1 MFFYVEIMDTYRRAD
16 GHRHW
21 TDLLLSPDGG
31 TQEPE
36 HCPSN
41 QGAGTPRKVTRKR
54 HSQKYHVEQPS
65 KIGAL

>member
-1 MFFYVEIMDTYRRAD
+1 MDTYRRAD
-16 GHRHW
+16 GRRHW
-21 TDLLLSPDGG
+21 IDRFLSSDGG

-41 QGAGTPRKVTRKR
+41 QGAGTPREVARKR
-54 HSQKYHVEQPS
+54 YPQKYHVEQPY